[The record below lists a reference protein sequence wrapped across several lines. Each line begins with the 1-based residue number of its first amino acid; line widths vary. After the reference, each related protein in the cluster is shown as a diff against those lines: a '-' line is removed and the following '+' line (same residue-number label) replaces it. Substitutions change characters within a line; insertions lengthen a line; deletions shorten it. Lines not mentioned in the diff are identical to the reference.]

1 MTAAAAAVV
10 AMTVGLMVFAG
21 PLYNYA
27 ERTAAELLAPEGYVE
42 SVLGGDGS

>member
-10 AMTVGLMVFAG
+10 AMTVGLMIFAG

-27 ERTAAELLAPEGYVE
+27 ERTAGDLLAPETYVDA
-42 SVLGGDGS
+42 VVGGDTP